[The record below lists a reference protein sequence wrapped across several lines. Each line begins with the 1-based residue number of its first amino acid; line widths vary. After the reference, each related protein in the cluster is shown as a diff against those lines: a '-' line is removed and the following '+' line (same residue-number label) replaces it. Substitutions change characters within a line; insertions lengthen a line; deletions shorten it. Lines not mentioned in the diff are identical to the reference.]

1 MNRPRFNPLP
11 PVSSPSR
18 ALSGWRARLASD
30 PIPRLLREG
39 SPSVLARIRRDLID
53 DSEAPGLDEVWG
65 YPEVK
70 ALVKKIEKDGSFAP
84 KAPEKAL
91 GNADFASALA
101 TLRGLDRLA
110 DLGVRAGEGGEPGK
124 DGAPAKPAKPP
135 KELLKSVDFLLSS
148 QASDGGLAA
157 LAITD
162 SPKVPAKMPAL
173 HFQGWAI
180 SALCRVGFETDPRV
194 EKGLQF
200 LIERRQDDGGWAW
213 RGVRTDSAARPSSH
227 LITGMVLRAFAASAA
242 RRASREARR
251 AAELLATRFLQPDRY
266 PDRKAPSY
274 WEILT
279 EPRFYTDVLD
289 ALDTV
294 TAIGLGKENS
304 GVRTAEAYL
313 RSRQGIDGLWYPGPP
328 LNKAE
333 LLAAAA
339 AAGKSATGKGAGK
352 DAKEARDSKEAKEA
366 GKDTD
371 AAIALTLRVLVVLRR
386 IN

>member
-1 MNRPRFNPLP
+1 MNRPRFSPSP

-70 ALVKKIEKDGSFAP
+70 ATVKKMEKNGSFAP
-84 KAPEKAL
+84 KAPDKAL
-91 GNADFASALA
+91 GGPKFAGTLG
-101 TLRGLDRLA
+101 TLRMLDRLA
-110 DLGVRAGEGGEPGK
+110 DLGVRADPVT
-124 DGAPAKPAKPP
+124 PPVKPP
-135 KELLKSVDFLLSS
+135 ADLKKSVDFLLSS
-148 QASDGGLAA
+148 QEADGGLADLA
-157 LAITD
+157 LAET
-162 SPKVPAKMPAL
+162 PKGRAKSVAL
-173 HFQGWAI
+173 HFQGWAM
-180 SALCRVGFETDPRV
+180 SSLCRLGFESDPRV
-194 EKGLQF
+194 ERGLQY
-200 LIERRQDDGGWAW
+200 LLERRQDDGGWAW

-227 LITGMVLRAFAASAA
+227 LVTGMVLRAFASATA
-242 RRASREARR
+242 RRSSREARR

-313 RSRQGIDGLWYPGPP
+313 RSRQSADGLWYPGPP
-328 LNKAE
+328 
-333 LLAAAA
+333 
-339 AAGKSATGKGAGK
+339 AGKGEEPASKPKTGAKDK
-352 DAKEARDSKEAKEA
+352 DAARDTE
-366 GKDTD
+366 
-371 AAIALTLRVLVVLRR
+371 AAIWLTLRVLVVLRR